1 MGADV
6 DAVTRSALVVFAL
19 LTATACGGPPPAE
32 SQRSDDATR
41 ETADEAAGR
50 DTDATVFDDML
61 QTQDKARAVEGLT
74 LGRKDELDR
83 ALESTGDEDSS
94 VAP

>member
-6 DAVTRSALVVFAL
+6 DAVARSALVVFAL

-32 SQRSDDATR
+32 SQRSDDVKR
-41 ETADEAAGR
+41 EAADASGR

-61 QTQDKARAVEGLT
+61 QTQDRARAVEGVT

-83 ALESTGDEDSS
+83 ALESAGDEDSS
-94 VAP
+94 AAP